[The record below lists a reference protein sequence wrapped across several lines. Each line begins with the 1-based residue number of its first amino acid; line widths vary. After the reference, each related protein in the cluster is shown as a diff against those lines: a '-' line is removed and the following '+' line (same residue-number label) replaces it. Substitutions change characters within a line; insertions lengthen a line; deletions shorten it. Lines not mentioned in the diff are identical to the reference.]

1 MNDFDDISEQFQ
13 HLKQM
18 SYEQHHCQSLN
29 APNHSKIGDKDL
41 VQESSDE
48 NHIECLLLHSS
59 LHSLN
64 MSTQISEGQNEA
76 SRTTKEIYLK
86 ALDETNSNLK
96 VRNDF
101 QLKNP
106 FLINSDNETKED
118 NLPKRNMKVKKNVSR
133 ALKGLHLK
141 FPDDSNKDKQLLL
154 NSGLRNPSIVDDH
167 TEMKENN
174 LPEYNIKVKKDISK
188 ALKGMNLKVSNHDA
202 SMLQVTNDL
211 QLKAS
216 YDVKQQDGL
225 REHDIIVRKEVT
237 KALKELMETGK
248 KQELAAIK
256 IQAAF
261 RGYQTRKL
269 LNVKVKSPDEYI
281 FLKSIKKNSK
291 EEPCPNRPV
300 HIRSH
305 VQSLNND
312 NRFKKTTNSTAF
324 HSTSVSGN
332 DFMERLKSVYVES
345 YPYNMMTAIQ
355 NTMLSRSS
363 PGQLY
368 WVQANCTPK
377 LTKEQTVPVIDASKG
392 KMKKR
397 LSIHQFAHSS
407 KTNRKEYES
416 SIISDNDSI
425 QEESSLL
432 DDNYFSSD
440 ESGMRRKKRFNIK
453 SSGDLLPSRVKPACW
468 SKSDSEI
475 IVRHSASSKSR
486 MKPHNSSWKEYIEKN
501 IRLSASSISQGKPAI
516 MPKRGKYSDCGLVAP
531 NVELRRKTERL
542 SEMCSDAE
550 NSGNDAWDRR
560 IVHHQPTSYSPIFS
574 TAPETAF
581 KSYRKGHSSRDA
593 TKPVYSAGV
602 LQSGVTA
609 VLDDRNKE
617 KIQNNYNCKIRERI
631 LAQMSAITPSTTS
644 FASAVESEHVSEN
657 GDSQTMK
664 KFDVLVEDK
673 QVQAEP
679 VSKALTCNV
688 HNVQTQT
695 FVRDQSKEFKS
706 INKAVVHDTHSNSA
720 TGHNKKIQMDYS
732 LVEPRVTTQKV
743 SSSQSVR
750 QSLFP
755 QQKMSIQVSS
765 NNHKFE
771 SIPHVASQT
780 TASVTSPHEVG
791 EIHLP
796 QTSIMQT
803 KSDRNL
809 HIGPSQTPV
818 LLETKRE
825 VKIAKNPVKIIPSQP
840 TENNM
845 ATDRVSDCTEDT
857 IHPVVIDQLLQ
868 ASKNTRR
875 LITVQDKETRETLKR
890 RREELVEE
898 LNVKCRKWDTN
909 HKKLINEIEREDNE
923 HLKQILLGNIDIN
936 INPEQLCGQVD
947 IADGNYCDLNVRKS
961 DLQNSSVHTEGN
973 NDRQVNTSFC
983 KDVLNSSA
991 HKQLLMNVNYRRGA
1005 AEVLPIIKKDVMD
1018 LEKMVTENIED
1029 TTAELSFQTI
1039 SEEISEEDTSSSR
1052 TRNNNIQDM
1061 NLTQTSYISDISVS
1075 KLNES
1080 EKLSKIKKSLI
1091 KIDKLIQEEKE
1102 SAQRHIDL
1110 LNEKFKL
1117 LKERTKADMKLIQME
1132 IRTHIGE
1139 GDEYLVPALKKQS
1152 SLVKNLEQVKAENKR
1167 EYERLVRATM
1177 KRKHALR
1184 QQKALIKSYLK
1195 SVQSRGRNL
1204 QEDHR
1209 SRSSLSDDDNNNQSI
1224 LSASATHV
1232 DLPSVLPS
1240 IEDVEESSSTHESES
1255 YNLSEFMP
1263 VRDQEKFS
1271 EEALILPDT
1280 SLKQDQNSVDKF
1292 NSYEEITD
1300 TPLTESGTDII
1311 ALERRVEG
1319 LHEQLRKKKHEAEKL
1334 SREYQMKKKQQLR
1347 NKEQILLKQL
1357 QEYDAYI
1364 SKTRKELED
1373 SRDNLTDTSSLSE
1386 NVLYD
1391 NKIELSPSCDTIKQ
1405 LSERKVLEQKENREE
1420 EGKSDTGQSVN
1431 LQSSGTIESSQQISS
1446 KDVTSKKSILQGQSK
1461 ELRELSSTG
1470 YVSLE
1475 LEIQNGFSENSNV
1488 ETVPHCFVIRPS
1500 SVNSRQQNIPVKKDL
1515 EEEFEV
1521 IEQMEDIPENLEG
1534 QSNMQKSI
1542 TCTQNFETIINEFLN
1557 KSDYVIEDVF
1567 DEKLESKS
1575 IIERSTGVKHDSE
1588 FDVRGLSEENH
1599 DSESSIQELTE
1610 AKHDAGFDVQECIEK
1625 KCDLGSDI
1633 QGLIEEKCDSEYHI
1647 QELIEENDTTYSVIQ
1662 ELTERKGDDSESVT
1676 QESLDK
1682 FESKSSIPNLL
1693 HSKEEPSIHDERLDS
1708 ISLID
1713 ELVISKGQSYIQEF
1727 EESLEEEES
1736 IPKETEMEEEN
1747 DFVTRIEEDS
1757 VRSASGQNLKEQLS
1771 PSFTD
1776 KNYGAVNILEDS
1788 ICDIVHNVF
1797 KQEESDNAEGE
1808 IAGKEEENSQN
1819 DIRKLEEFFKV
1830 KRSESPSPVSEV
1842 SKTLL
1847 RKEVEENICG
1857 RDIDKMEG
1865 EHDEKLSKEVE
1876 RITDILFKNL
1886 LNESLKT
1893 FDLKGTAFDANEIH
1907 YKREFEDQLTNDSE
1921 VHDRRDQLT
1930 ESTEKE
1936 AVINEKQDK
1945 TVKNVHNI
1953 TNPILELLDEPSVLL
1968 HSKKTTRDSFL
1979 CSEEKNEEAAA
1990 VEDLETTGLPR
2001 SELQGRAVD
2010 VSAVSKEW
2018 QKQQKVAL
2026 GLSTNG
2032 DSAEN
2037 GFDLSCQ
2044 EWFDEDTRRIA
2055 EELRL
2060 QQLQIEQEIQEL
2072 EQAQEQ
2078 LPYFYIR
2085 EIPNKPPPP
2094 YTPPNQQ
2101 TWTQTT
2107 PCSSPPSMPTI
2118 KQDLTEE
2125 EPRFTTADELHSLT
2139 VEVIGY
2145 LYDALTT
2152 GVNLEIVEAP
2162 LEFYDDPDTVNASD
2176 FKKHSRK
2183 VFKKLVFDLTRDLV
2197 KEAYGWER
2205 DKPCAPWDW
2214 LAFAHKRRKVFPP
2227 KSKEM
2232 LQETVVNQVSTLF
2245 GFSSKT
2251 YKEKLVI
2258 RWSRKKRDFV
2268 DEILI
2273 KESHEEES
2281 SWTNYDQDEI
2291 TVKNEITVGIL
2302 NSLLDESIQ
2311 IFTAIR
2317 NKKLK
2322 KL

>member
-1 MNDFDDISEQFQ
+1 MAGLREGGNEPPGSLKANGNNKMNDFDDISEQFQ

-174 LPEYNIKVKKDISK
+174 LPEYNIKVVNLIKLSVCRCSAMVSTSKDVLSNKKIHMKLHDDSSDSYSEDSDNDIIELDKTLYEPGFLDSSDDSGEDDADGSIVGVSAGDGAVDNEDGTVSDNNFENYSDDDDYDDDDDEDDQSIFLTLDTELLAIDAALQCVTQISEKSICILTDSKGAIFNIIKYVPNLYARRTIPIQKQLIKKDISK

-312 NRFKKTTNSTAF
+312 TRFKKTTNSTAF

-550 NSGNDAWDRR
+550 NSGNDAWNRR

-631 LAQMSAITPSTTS
+631 LAQMSALTPSTTS

-673 QVQAEP
+673 
-679 VSKALTCNV
+679 
-688 HNVQTQT
+688 
-695 FVRDQSKEFKS
+695 
-706 INKAVVHDTHSNSA
+706 
-720 TGHNKKIQMDYS
+720 
-732 LVEPRVTTQKV
+732 
-743 SSSQSVR
+743 
-750 QSLFP
+750 
-755 QQKMSIQVSS
+755 
-765 NNHKFE
+765 
-771 SIPHVASQT
+771 
-780 TASVTSPHEVG
+780 
-791 EIHLP
+791 
-796 QTSIMQT
+796 
-803 KSDRNL
+803 
-809 HIGPSQTPV
+809 
-818 LLETKRE
+818 
-825 VKIAKNPVKIIPSQP
+825 
-840 TENNM
+840 
-845 ATDRVSDCTEDT
+845 
-857 IHPVVIDQLLQ
+857 
-868 ASKNTRR
+868 
-875 LITVQDKETRETLKR
+875 
-890 RREELVEE
+890 
-898 LNVKCRKWDTN
+898 
-909 HKKLINEIEREDNE
+909 
-923 HLKQILLGNIDIN
+923 
-936 INPEQLCGQVD
+936 QLCGQVD

-991 HKQLLMNVNYRRGA
+991 H
-1005 AEVLPIIKKDVMD
+1005 
-1018 LEKMVTENIED
+1018 
-1029 TTAELSFQTI
+1029 
-1039 SEEISEEDTSSSR
+1039 
-1052 TRNNNIQDM
+1052 
-1061 NLTQTSYISDISVS
+1061 
-1075 KLNES
+1075 
-1080 EKLSKIKKSLI
+1080 

-1167 EYERLVRATM
+1167 T
-1177 KRKHALR
+1177 
-1184 QQKALIKSYLK
+1184 
-1195 SVQSRGRNL
+1195 
-1204 QEDHR
+1204 
-1209 SRSSLSDDDNNNQSI
+1209 
-1224 LSASATHV
+1224 SATHV

-1334 SREYQMKKKQQLR
+1334 SRAYQLKKKQQLR

-2001 SELQGRAVD
+2001 SEIQDKAVD
-2010 VSAVSKEW
+2010 ASAVSQEW